1 MKNHQLQQQKVINKI
16 EKQVKGGLLNFSTV
30 SPTEDYENDPR
41 ICLTSVHLPNEE
53 LKLQIKKLLTDPL
66 RKIAP
71 DFYYYTID
79 SLHMTIKNIRVIN
92 YPPRFTEEDVKKA
105 RKVFSQIIPKHK
117 QFNVYFYRLLLFPNN
132 VALIGTTDSELDNIV
147 LNLDKELNKAQVSD
161 DKVYSNSKYFFS
173 NITLARFNTPPSEEF
188 KQKIQELSNSIE
200 FKHYIIDSV
209 TLLSCNAVIKNRK
222 LIETWYLKERS

>member
-1 MKNHQLQQQKVINKI
+1 MNNHQIQQQNVINKI

-30 SPTEDYENDPR
+30 SPIEDYENDPR

-71 DFYYYTID
+71 DFYYYTTD

-92 YPPRFTEEDVKKA
+92 NPAHFTAEDIKKA
-105 RKVFSQIIPKHK
+105 RKVFSHIIPKHK

-132 VALIGTTDSELDNIV
+132 LALIGTTDSELDSIV
-147 LNLDKELNKAQVSD
+147 LNLDKELNKAHVSD
-161 DKVYSNSKYFFS
+161 DKVYANSKYFFS
-173 NITLARFNTPPSEEF
+173 NITLARFNTPPSEGF
-188 KQKIQELSNSIE
+188 KQKIQELSSSVK
-200 FKHYIIDSV
+200 FKPYIVDSV
-209 TLLSCNAVIKNRK
+209 TLLNCNAVFKNRK
-222 LIETWYLKERS
+222 IIGTWYLKERS